1 MNIEPVSL
9 TGVQLQTRSTAGDKV
24 EQARKEAKNA
34 PDLAAKAEKDNASQ
48 AKEEILGTIKAL
60 TEDGQYSVRFEKHK
74 TTDELVIKLVDREGE
89 VIRQIPAEE
98 IIALSKHLDDLRGKV
113 IKTAS

>member
-1 MNIEPVSL
+1 MNIETVSFPA
-9 TGVQLQTRSTAGDKV
+9 GQSQARPTAGEKV
-24 EQARKEAKNA
+24 EQGRKEAKGPSA
-34 PDLAAKAEKDNASQ
+34 VAEKTGKDNASQ

-60 TEDGQYSVRFEKHK
+60 TEDGRYSVRFEKHK
-74 TTDELVIKLVDREGE
+74 ATEELVIKLVDKEGE

-113 IKTAS
+113 IQTEG